1 MMLSASWSHSFHVDN
16 FEAAKMLEE
25 GWLMHGVKHG
35 AAVVR
40 SKTVSMTNAPAE
52 YKSFTYSDPT
62 SKIKYFR

>member
-1 MMLSASWSHSFHVDN
+1 
-16 FEAAKMLEE
+16 MLEE